1 MYLKAHD
8 KVESVICILVLIVNI
23 FRHFFPDASSLSF
36 ALFFLSLILIRFA
49 WLAVAPCRPE

>member
-23 FRHFFPDASSLSF
+23 FR
-36 ALFFLSLILIRFA
+36 ALLTKEGGNINIHLCLGIN
-49 WLAVAPCRPE
+49 